1 MTPRELSVAVIH
13 SRLAAMEELL
23 DIARGMG
30 PIPAFRLEAEPVTR
44 LAVERI
50 LTQLVELASDIN
62 GHIAAA
68 AGALSRT
75 DYRATFDAVARLG
88 VLPEELARELK
99 PSVGLRNVL
108 VHEYVNVELDIVAG
122 AADRAFSRYADY
134 VRTVAACVT
143 SKR

>member
-13 SRLAAMEELL
+13 RRLAAMEELL

-30 PIPAFRLEAEPVTR
+30 PISAFRLEAEPVTR

-68 AGALSRT
+68 GDDEGRVTGDTVNTA
-75 DYRATFDAVARLG
+75 ARL
-88 VLPEELARELK
+88 A
-99 PSVGLRNVL
+99 
-108 VHEYVNVELDIVAG
+108 
-122 AADRAFSRYADY
+122 
-134 VRTVAACVT
+134 
-143 SKR
+143 